1 MAITNE
7 QIFQVADEL
16 DANGQ
21 NPTLAAVR
29 KQIGG
34 GSYTTISEAM
44 TQWKASKA
52 AKESPFREAP
62 PQAVIAQLTDLGVE
76 IWALALEIANGRLAL
91 ERENLESARIEL
103 ENDKTEAVEL
113 ADQLTIELEAMQSS
127 VNSLEKEKKAARLEN
142 DTLHEQL
149 ASLNVRV
156 AASEARYVEIEKRAA
171 DLNTELERMNTQNS
185 ELLKALTGSI
195 PVEKKRQPKKTRLDT
210 LTLIAE

>member
-29 KQIGG
+29 KKIGG
-34 GSYTTISEAM
+34 GSYTTISEGM
-44 TQWKASKA
+44 IKWKANKA
-52 AKESPFREAP
+52 AKETPFREPP
-62 PQAVIAQLTDLGVE
+62 PQAVVAQLTDLGVE

-91 ERENLESARIEL
+91 ERENLEAARIEL
-103 ENDKTEAVEL
+103 ENDKAEAVEL
-113 ADQLTIELEAMQSS
+113 ADQLTIELEAMQSRA
-127 VNSLEKEKKAARLEN
+127 NSLEEEKKTARLEN
-142 DTLHEQL
+142 DNLREQL
-149 ASLNVRV
+149 GDLNVRV
-156 AASEARYVEIEKRAA
+156 AASEARYVETEKRAA

-195 PVEKKRQPKKTRLDT
+195 HAVNKRQKKNI
-210 LTLIAE
+210 LTAP